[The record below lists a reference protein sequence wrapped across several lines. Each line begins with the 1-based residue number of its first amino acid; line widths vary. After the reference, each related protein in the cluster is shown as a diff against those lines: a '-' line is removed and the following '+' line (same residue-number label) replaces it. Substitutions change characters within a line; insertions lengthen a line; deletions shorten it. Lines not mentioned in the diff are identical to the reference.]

1 MTIETLSVFIR
12 LLTMNGRK
20 LLISTG
26 SGARFPA
33 KSYNNIKK
41 KNAGEMLL
49 ADYNHFSW
57 RVYGLKIWSDIC
69 VYSAVTVQ

>member
-1 MTIETLSVFIR
+1 
-12 LLTMNGRK
+12 MNGRK

-41 KNAGEMLL
+41 KNAGELLL
-49 ADYNHFSW
+49 ADYNHFS
-57 RVYGLKIWSDIC
+57 
-69 VYSAVTVQ
+69 